1 MCIQIVINTYNRRK
15 LHVNTANPSYCCI
28 IFAKQVPFPI
38 FFPLDRAKRNKMALK
53 DNWCT
58 VLFLLDISLV
68 EISFSFMPNIPRWD
82 DWTLLIKK
90 NPSRMIFLL
99 FFSRRIVS
107 DNCSCFNCYRFL
119 FIFTN
124 GPLLYF
130 ESLVSSI

>member
-15 LHVNTANPSYCCI
+15 LHVNTANPSYCWI

-99 FFSRRIVS
+99 FFLVELCRIIVVLIVI
-107 DNCSCFNCYRFL
+107 DFYLFL
-119 FIFTN
+119 ATAHCCISN
-124 GPLLYF
+124 HL
-130 ESLVSSI
+130 

>member
-15 LHVNTANPSYCCI
+15 LHVNTANPSYCWI

-99 FFSRRIVS
+99 FFLVELCRIIVVVLIVI
-107 DNCSCFNCYRFL
+107 DFYLFL
-119 FIFTN
+119 ATAHCCILN
-124 GPLLYF
+124 HL
-130 ESLVSSI
+130 